1 MIRTRLATAED
12 VYVACENPLPIF
24 QNGHDH
30 TLGLLAAVDKGLALA
45 LEDQFNNLCGVVSIA
60 VMWGGVA
67 SFGAVLTPH
76 IQKQPVAAIKVC
88 RFLLRKSEIFF
99 KLHRIEVYIQTDYK
113 TGHRWARAL
122 GFQPEGVLR
131 KFGPDGKDHTIYG
144 RV

>member
-60 VMWGGVA
+60 VMPFSLRISKNNPWPPLRCAV
-67 SFGAVLTPH
+67 SFCVSL
-76 IQKQPVAAIKVC
+76 KY
-88 RFLLRKSEIFF
+88 FLNFTAWKSTS
-99 KLHRIEVYIQTDYK
+99 RQTIRLD
-113 TGHRWARAL
+113 TVGHER
-122 GFQPEGVLR
+122 
-131 KFGPDGKDHTIYG
+131 
-144 RV
+144 